1 MKNDWW
7 DYAITVVACLVF
19 PVLIPV
25 AIGMVLFMMICAAG
39 NSTKEGKDVD

>member
-1 MKNDWW
+1 VKSDWR
-7 DYAITVVACLVF
+7 DYVIPVVACLVF

-39 NSTKEGKDVD
+39 NSNKEGNDVD